1 MYNDNVFHGGTSN
14 IPPEAIRLKSQGKY
28 AECAECL
35 QTEATSAI
43 KHNKMAAAECLHE
56 LGELYKLQHRYDD
69 ALAVFQRIPTML
81 LSGKHASDDIQRR
94 IKIAIAH
101 NEIGICYEIMGNPE
115 NAIDFFRK
123 VLEVNPAIP
132 EVYNNMAVC
141 YTALKEYGSAKSV
154 ALQSY
159 RLRQDESV
167 HKLLAD
173 LYFYTKDHDKS
184 IFFYSKTAKTPENLY
199 CKSFPHLAKKSFE
212 IGLPLYENRLK
223 FNHVCKQ
230 TGEIQRAE
238 ISWIPYWDG
247 AAPCR
252 HLLVV
257 YEQGIGDNIQ
267 YFRFLLELA
276 DKHPEMSITYFC
288 KETVS
293 GILGTV
299 GRVNLQVVSYLDTS
313 FRSDYKTYIM
323 SLPYLLCMNTLS
335 PNPYSYIRSTPER
348 DELWRERLQQIGTG
362 RKVGLCY
369 KGFMKS
375 FIDKNVDP
383 AVFRELNDLGV
394 HLICLHRASDI
405 STKTLQGIDRIHVFD
420 DLDRDRNFV
429 DTVSILKQVD
439 AVITV
444 DTSIIHLAG
453 VLRVPTLLLLG
464 YGSDWRWFSDT
475 EKSAWY
481 ASVEILR
488 MKEPRPMNELIS
500 GVRNYLER
508 RLL

>member
-1 MYNDNVFHGGTSN
+1 MKTN
-14 IPPEAIRLKSQGKY
+14 PL
-28 AECAECL
+28 
-35 QTEATSAI
+35 
-43 KHNKMAAAECLHE
+43 AAAEYLHQ
-56 LGELYKLQHRYDD
+56 LGEIYKSQHKYDD
-69 ALAVFQRIPTML
+69 ALATFQQIVDGLGVPSSRECL
-81 LSGKHASDDIQRR
+81 V
-94 IKIAIAH
+94 KIAIAH
-101 NEIGICYEIMGNPE
+101 NEIGICYEKLGKPHT
-115 NAIDFFRK
+115 AIDFFRK

-132 EVYNNMAVC
+132 EVYNNITVC
-141 YTALKEYGSAKSV
+141 YIALKDYGSAKSS

-159 RLRQDESV
+159 RLRQDEPV

-184 IFFYSKTAKTPENLY
+184 IFFYSKTSKTPENLY
-199 CKSFPHLAKKSFE
+199 CTSFPHLAKKSFDL
-212 IGLPLYENRLK
+212 GLPLYENRLK
-223 FNHVCKQ
+223 FNRVCPQ

-238 ISWIPYWDG
+238 INWIPYWDG

-267 YFRFLLELA
+267 YFRFLVELA
-276 DKHPEMSITYFC
+276 AKHPEMDITYFC

-293 GILGTV
+293 GILDPGVRLRITT
-299 GRVNLQVVSYLDTS
+299 YLDTS

-323 SLPYLLCMNTLS
+323 SLPHLLRMTTLS
-335 PNPYSYIRSTPER
+335 ANPYSYIRSTPER
-348 DELWRERLQQIGTG
+348 DELWRERLRQLGPG

-369 KGFMKS
+369 KGLMKS
-375 FIDKNVDP
+375 FIDKHVDP
-383 AVFRELNDLGV
+383 AAFRQLNALGV
-394 HLICLHRASDI
+394 EWVCLHRASDI
-405 STKTLQGIDRIHVFD
+405 STNDHRGIERIHVFD

-429 DTVSILKQVD
+429 DTVSILKQLD

-444 DTSIIHLAG
+444 DTSIVHLAG
-453 VLRVPTLLLLG
+453 ALGIPTLLLLG

-500 GVRNYLER
+500 GVRQYLER
-508 RLL
+508 NCSESSG